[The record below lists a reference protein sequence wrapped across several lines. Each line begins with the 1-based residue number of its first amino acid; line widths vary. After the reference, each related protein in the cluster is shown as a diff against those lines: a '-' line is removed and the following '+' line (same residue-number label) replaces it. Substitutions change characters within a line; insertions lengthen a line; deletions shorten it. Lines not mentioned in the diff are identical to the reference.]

1 MKQAQGF
8 GGDEPHYLVIA
19 HSLLADRDLRIENNH
34 QNYDYWDF
42 YSGELPMHYLARGR
56 DEVIYSIHSPG
67 LPALLLP
74 AYAVAGHWGALAMIG
89 LMAALA
95 SLAIFDLASLL
106 ASPPIALATWAGV
119 AFTLPFGLQSWLIFP
134 EMPAAL
140 LMAWVALWVW
150 QDDPVRPG
158 PWVWRG
164 LALSVLPW
172 LHMKFLLLLCGSGLW
187 LAFRLWPR
195 VRLVAAF
202 LAPIGVSGLL
212 WLGSFYVMYG
222 DFNPTV
228 AYGYAQGAELAWLNI
243 PRGVLGLLFDQEYG
257 LLLYSPIFAAS
268 VLGAWALA
276 RGRDT
281 RGYVIGVLLVI
292 VPFLASTTQYYMW
305 WGGHSVPARFT
316 VPILPLLAPMIAVAI
331 RDFHGRAARGCIAVA
346 LAHGVLAFVAVVV
359 RPEAMLMYNDRDGT
373 GRLVETLQGGVPL
386 TAALPSF
393 INPDVLVQLPATAV
407 WVVAAVLAAVATR
420 WAARRAWT
428 GGFWSAVVAVLVFG
442 ASGSLLAAMVLP
454 DVASGDTVRVGRQRL
469 RDGYPGDR
477 LDAFSYET
485 GSWLT
490 DAELLDRGTL
500 ELRVDPEPSGDPS
513 RLTGSFDLPP
523 GRYDFLVWFT
533 RRQTDDGHVFLSSD
547 RTGGVIARSNGRTMN
562 PAVVPLDLPVGLL
575 ALRVGATSAE
585 LATMVSG
592 VALAPRR
599 LVPRPERPELGR
611 IWSVQ
616 SIGGRL
622 GAYLFFMD
630 RNTFVDP
637 EVNWVQGARVSEMWV
652 SPAGATRMRVAIR
665 NGGADN
671 RITVTVGDHA
681 EQFQLAAWETRDLV
695 VPVPEGAALV
705 PLSVAPEGGFVPA
718 EVDPASTDTRLLGCE
733 LAVVLE

>member
-1 MKQAQGF
+1 MASLVVFLGVGQYVKQAQGF

-243 PRGVLGLLFDQEYG
+243 PRGCWDCCSTRSTGCC
-257 LLLYSPIFAAS
+257 ST
-268 VLGAWALA
+268 A
-276 RGRDT
+276 R
-281 RGYVIGVLLVI
+281 
-292 VPFLASTTQYYMW
+292 S
-305 WGGHSVPARFT
+305 S
-316 VPILPLLAPMIAVAI
+316 
-331 RDFHGRAARGCIAVA
+331 
-346 LAHGVLAFVAVVV
+346 
-359 RPEAMLMYNDRDGT
+359 
-373 GRLVETLQGGVPL
+373 
-386 TAALPSF
+386 
-393 INPDVLVQLPATAV
+393 
-407 WVVAAVLAAVATR
+407 
-420 WAARRAWT
+420 RRRCW
-428 GGFWSAVVAVLVFG
+428 
-442 ASGSLLAAMVLP
+442 
-454 DVASGDTVRVGRQRL
+454 
-469 RDGYPGDR
+469 
-477 LDAFSYET
+477 E
-485 GSWLT
+485 
-490 DAELLDRGTL
+490 
-500 ELRVDPEPSGDPS
+500 
-513 RLTGSFDLPP
+513 P
-523 GRYDFLVWFT
+523 GRW
-533 RRQTDDGHVFLSSD
+533 
-547 RTGGVIARSNGRTMN
+547 
-562 PAVVPLDLPVGLL
+562 
-575 ALRVGATSAE
+575 
-585 LATMVSG
+585 
-592 VALAPRR
+592 
-599 LVPRPERPELGR
+599 
-611 IWSVQ
+611 
-616 SIGGRL
+616 
-622 GAYLFFMD
+622 
-630 RNTFVDP
+630 
-637 EVNWVQGARVSEMWV
+637 
-652 SPAGATRMRVAIR
+652 RVA
-665 NGGADN
+665 G
-671 RITVTVGDHA
+671 
-681 EQFQLAAWETRDLV
+681 TRA
-695 VPVPEGAALV
+695 GM
-705 PLSVAPEGGFVPA
+705 
-718 EVDPASTDTRLLGCE
+718 
-733 LAVVLE
+733 